1 VRGTGESVIEMSRPQ
16 EGRRAT
22 EAARPT
28 FSFLTT
34 AYRTADTLPRT
45 IQSVLDQTRHDWE
58 LIVVDN
64 GFDDEI
70 AAVVEPYLS
79 DPRIRFTRQENA
91 GASGGTMAAA
101 RHATGRYLVPLNSD
115 DAVTPEFCERT
126 GELLDRDPGVAAV
139 TTDAYQFVDPGER
152 RLAHSYLTD
161 AGMRGTPDGRTPL
174 RLADVID
181 GPSPYYT
188 AAIRR
193 EVWDEL
199 DGLTSDTPLVD
210 DLDMWLRMLGR
221 GYDVRVLPDRLGRF
235 RVQPGSVSRPNDHE
249 RIERFEA
256 QRERAMR
263 RAVEH
268 SGDPEAREAL
278 DRVVRRVRYEQ
289 HIRRARFAFREGDLD
304 AARSHVRAAWAVRH
318 SARSAAV
325 LAGLRIAP
333 GVLGAVHP
341 VKQRL
346 QKAWDA
352 AWALD
357 WYQRIRHPRSRRS
370 DP

>member
-1 VRGTGESVIEMSRPQ
+1 MTSTTQGGPGGTAPP
-16 EGRRAT
+16 A
-22 EAARPT
+22 

-45 IQSVLDQTRHDWE
+45 IESVLAQTRGDWE
-58 LIVVDN
+58 LVVVDN
-64 GFDDEI
+64 GFDDEV
-70 AAVVEPYLS
+70 AAAVEPYLT

-101 RHATGRYLVPLNSD
+101 ALARGRYLVPLNSD
-115 DAVTPEFCERT
+115 DAVAAEFCART
-126 GELLDRDPGVAAV
+126 GEILDTHPGVAAV
-139 TTDAYQFVDPGER
+139 TTDAHQFVDPGER
-152 RLAHSYLTD
+152 RLAHSYLTT
-161 AGMRGTPDGRTPL
+161 AGVRGTPDGRTPL

-181 GPSPYYT
+181 GPNPYYT

-193 EVWDEL
+193 EVWDEV
-199 DGLTSDTPLVD
+199 DGLNSDTPLVD
-210 DLDMWLRMLGR
+210 DLDMWLRMLVR
-221 GYDVRVLPDRLGRF
+221 GHDVRVIPDRLGRF
-235 RVQPGSVSRPNDHE
+235 RVQAGSVSRPTDHE

-263 RAVEH
+263 RAVEG
-268 SGDPEAREAL
+268 SGDPDAQEAL

-289 HIRRARFAFREGDLD
+289 HIRRARLAFREGDLD
-304 AARSHVRAAWAVRH
+304 AARSHVRAAFALRH

-325 LAGLRIAP
+325 LAGLRLAP

-352 AWALD
+352 VWALD
-357 WYQRIRHPRSRRS
+357 WYDQLRPRLRRS
-370 DP
+370 S